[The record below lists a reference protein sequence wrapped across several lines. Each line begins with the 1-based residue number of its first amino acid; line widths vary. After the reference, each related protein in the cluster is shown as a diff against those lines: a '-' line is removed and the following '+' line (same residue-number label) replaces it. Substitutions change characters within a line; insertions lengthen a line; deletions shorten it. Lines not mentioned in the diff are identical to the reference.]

1 MYEIDGVLYL
11 SAASFARLLG
21 RDPSRV
27 KQLRIAGRFDGW
39 CIRHGGRWLYR
50 LDEAQA
56 FARERGK

>member
-39 CIRHGGRWLYR
+39 CIKRGGRWLYR